1 MKILGIN
8 ASPRGNASRTKKLVE
23 AVLRGAG
30 EAGAETEFV
39 DVCTL
44 DIAFCTGCLTCC
56 AVGKCTQD
64 DDFPMLFDAIMEADG
79 LVLGSPVY
87 IDGVTAQLKQVFDR
101 MADAIH
107 CQRLYGKYGCAVSTT
122 GSSCDQE
129 VIEFMNRIM
138 TKLGAVTIGGV
149 GVALEPDPE
158 ALGPAEERA
167 FLLGK
172 ELAEAIRTKRS
183 YPEQEAVIARNRKH
197 FRYLVTRMKEE
208 WAHEYRYWQD
218 QGWLGVE

>member
-1 MKILGIN
+1 MKVLGIN

-23 AVLRGAG
+23 AVLRGAE

-39 DVCTL
+39 DICTL

-56 AVGKCTQD
+56 AVGECTQD
-64 DDFPMLFDAIMEADG
+64 DDFGMLFDAIMEADG
-79 LVLGSPVY
+79 IVLGSPVY

-122 GSSCDQE
+122 GGSGDQE
-129 VIEFMNRIM
+129 VIDFMNRIL

-149 GVALEPDPE
+149 GVALGPDPE
-158 ALGPAEERA
+158 PLAPAEKRA
-167 FLLGK
+167 FALGK
-172 ELAEAIRTKRS
+172 ELTEAILTEKR
-183 YPEQEAVIARNRKH
+183 YPEQEAVIARNREY
-197 FRYLVTRMKEE
+197 FRHLVTRMKNE
-208 WAHEYRYWQD
+208 WGHEYRYWVD
-218 QGWLGVE
+218 KGWLLAE